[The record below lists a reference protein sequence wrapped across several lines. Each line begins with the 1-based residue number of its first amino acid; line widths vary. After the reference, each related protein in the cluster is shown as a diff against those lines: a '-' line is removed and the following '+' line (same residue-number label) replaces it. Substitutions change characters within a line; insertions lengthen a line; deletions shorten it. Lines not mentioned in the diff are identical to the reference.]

1 MQIFVKNPTTGKTIT
16 LEVDSSDTIE
26 NVKAMIHDKE
36 GVAPNQQ
43 RLIFAGKQ
51 LDPHRTVSDY
61 NMRKGSTVFLS
72 SYQRQLCT
80 R

>member
-1 MQIFVKNPTTGKTIT
+1 MQIFVKNPTVGKTIT
-16 LEVDSSDTIE
+16 LEVDSSETIE
-26 NVKAMIHDKE
+26 NVKAMIRDKE

-51 LDPHRTVSDY
+51 LDPRRTVSDY

-72 SYQRQLCT
+72 SY
-80 R
+80 